1 MNKTWTVTI
10 NEDGILPLPE
20 DLLAETGWKEGDCLH
35 WIDNHDGSWSLVKE
49 ELTSFIQKGIIN
61 DEQN

>member
-10 NEDGILPLPE
+10 DENGILPLPE
-20 DLLAETGWKEGDCLH
+20 DLLIEAGWEEGDCLH
-35 WIDNHDGSWSLVKE
+35 WIDNRDGSWSLVKE